1 MYMNNKP
8 KDPKPK
14 VAMLLDIRRAK
25 KDNTYPVKLRVTFE
39 RKQVYYTTG
48 LNLTPEQYDSAMFGK
63 RQTDAEKE
71 TKKDIQAFEDK
82 ATAIFKTMTI
92 FDWVKFENKYFTN
105 RAAKDTLEL
114 AFGDI
119 AASLRNDGRIGTAVT
134 YEATLASLNKFQIDL
149 VGFIVVKEKK
159 IPEVAIKF
167 ADVTTEFLRK
177 YEKWLLA
184 NGRSVTTVGI
194 YLRPLRAIFNNAIAE
209 GLLTQDL
216 YPFGKKRY
224 EIPTGNNI
232 KKALTIKDI
241 AAIYYHPTEPG
252 SVTKMAKN
260 YWLFMYLCN
269 GINMKDMCLLKY
281 DNIKGEVLEFVRA
294 KTVRTKRKVE
304 AIRITLVED
313 AKAIIE
319 KFGNNKVDGSTYI
332 FPILTHGIS
341 PERER
346 ELVQLKTRLVNNHMK
361 TIAASLGIER
371 KVTTYSCRHSF
382 ASILQRSGA
391 TVSFISE
398 ALGHGN
404 VNTTQSYL
412 AGFEDDK
419 KAEVVKALT
428 AFKNQPESKLKAV

>member
-1 MYMNNKP
+1 MAVTTSLFIDKYHP
-8 KDPKPK
+8 KANGQCA
-14 VAMLLDIRRAK
+14 VS
-25 KDNTYPVKLRVTFE
+25 VRVTFE
-39 RKQVYYTTG
+39 RKKKYYQTG
-48 LNLTPEQYDSAMFGK
+48 LTLTVADFEKAQGEKPRNEFKALAM
-63 RQTDAEKE
+63 QL
-71 TKKDIQAFEDK
+71 QAFEKK
-82 ATAIFKTMTI
+82 ATDIIKDLQF
-92 FDWVKFENKYFTN
+92 FDWAKFENKYFTN

-134 YEATLASLNKFQIDL
+134 YEATYASLNKFQAGL
-149 VGFIVVKEKK
+149 
-159 IPEVAIKF
+159 KF
-167 ADVTTEFLRK
+167 ADVTPDFLRK

-194 YLRPLRAIFNNAIAE
+194 YLRPLRAVFNNAIAE
-209 GLLTQDL
+209 GLLTNDL

-232 KKALTIKDI
+232 KKALTLNDI
-241 AAIYYHPTEPG
+241 AAIYYHPTELG
-252 SVTKMAKN
+252 SVTDMAKD

-281 DNIKGEVLEFVRA
+281 ENIKGEVLEFVRA

-304 AIRITLVED
+304 AIRIALVDD

-319 KFGNNKVDGSTYI
+319 KWGNKKMDGSTYI

-346 ELVQLKTRLVNNHMK
+346 ELVQLKTHLVNEYMK
-361 TIAASLGIER
+361 TIAASLGIEN
-371 KVTTYSCRHSF
+371 KVTTYAARHSF
-382 ASILQRSGA
+382 ATILQRSGA

-404 VNTTQSYL
+404 VNTTQNYL
-412 AGFEDDK
+412 AGFEDEK

-428 AFKNQPESKLKAV
+428 AFKKQPESKLKAV

>member
-1 MYMNNKP
+1 MQMNNKP

-14 VAMLLDIRRAK
+14 VAMLLDIRRK
-25 KDNTYPVKLRVTFE
+25 KADNTYPVKLRITFE
-39 RKQVYYTTG
+39 RKQVYYSTG
-48 LNLTPEQYDSAMFGK
+48 LNVTPEHYDNAMFGK

-71 TKKDIQAFEDK
+71 TKKAIQAFEDK
-82 ATAIFKTMTI
+82 ATKIIKDLPF
-92 FDWVKFENKYFTN
+92 FDWTKFENKYFTN

-119 AASLRNDGRIGTAVT
+119 IGSLRNDGRIGTAVT
-134 YEATLASLNKFQIDL
+134 YEITYTSLNKFQAGL
-149 VGFIVVKEKK
+149 
-159 IPEVAIKF
+159 KF
-167 ADVTTEFLRK
+167 ADVTPDFLRK

-194 YLRPLRAIFNNAIAE
+194 YLRTLRAVFNNAIGE

-252 SVTKMAKN
+252 SVTDMAKD

-269 GINMKDMCLLKY
+269 GINMKDLCLLKY
-281 DNIKGEVLEFVRA
+281 ENIKGEVLEFVRA

-304 AIRITLVED
+304 AIRITLVDD
-313 AKAIIE
+313 AKTIIE
-319 KFGNNKVDGSTYI
+319 KWGNTKVDGSTYI
-332 FPILTHGIS
+332 FPILTHGIT
-341 PERER
+341 PERLR
-346 ELVQLKTRLVNNHMK
+346 DLVKLKTRLVNDHMK
-361 TIAASLGIER
+361 IIAASLGIESN
-371 KVTTYSCRHSF
+371 VTSYSARHSF
-382 ASILQRSGA
+382 ATILQRSGA
-391 TVSFISE
+391 NISFISE

-404 VNTTQSYL
+404 IQTTQNYL

-419 KAEVVKALT
+419 KAEVVQALT
-428 AFKNQPESKLKAV
+428 AFKKQPESKLKAV